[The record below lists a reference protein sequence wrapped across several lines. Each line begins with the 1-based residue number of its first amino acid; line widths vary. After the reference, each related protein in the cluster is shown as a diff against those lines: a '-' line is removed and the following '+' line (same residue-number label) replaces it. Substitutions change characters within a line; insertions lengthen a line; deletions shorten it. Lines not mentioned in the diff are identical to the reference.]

1 MGDESFRIVEWNPA
15 AEQVFGWPAAE
26 VIGRDAFDVVVPP
39 ELRGEIRE
47 LLLPMRHRPQSS
59 VSRRNENVTRD
70 GRRIVCDW
78 INTPLFDEAGRF
90 AGFVSM
96 AQDVT
101 EQVRT
106 EEGLRASEERYRSI
120 VEATREGVWTG
131 DSEGSTTFAN
141 AQLAAMLGCSLEDLL
156 GRSFLDF
163 VPAAD
168 REQRR
173 LDFAALLTGEPSR
186 DDIQLRRADGTLLWT
201 QISAAALTD
210 DDGSTRDA
218 LVVINDVTDQ
228 RALQAQ
234 WLQSQKMEAL
244 GRLAGGVAHDFNN
257 VLTVIEG
264 YGELLSNRFAP
275 GDPDRS
281 LVDEIR
287 KAAEHAASLTRQLLS
302 FSRRVVVDV
311 QILDLNA
318 RIAQSEEMLRR
329 LAGEDVELVVDLQP
343 GLGRVRVDAAKLDQ
357 VLLNLVVNARDA
369 MPRGGRIA
377 IETADVELDGSDAAC
392 HPELHPGPYVRVTV
406 RDGGEGIDPEVMP
419 RIFEPFFTTKDQG
432 KGTGLGLST
441 VYGIVKQFSGSV
453 AARSESGLGATFE
466 VYLPHAADTEERRND
481 RSIEPKL
488 GGTETV
494 LLVEDEDAVRTFER
508 RALTKAGYRVLEAC
522 DGSDALALFDAHAGQ
537 VDVLVTDIIMPGM
550 SGRELADTLLERAPG
565 LPVLYVS
572 GYTDDAVLRH
582 GVLAAEAS
590 FLEKPFSAAAL
601 QARVRAVLDAA
612 KRRDGDA
619 V

>member
-1 MGDESFRIVEWNPA
+1 
-15 AEQVFGWPAAE
+15 
-26 VIGRDAFDVVVPP
+26 
-39 ELRGEIRE
+39 
-47 LLLPMRHRPQSS
+47 
-59 VSRRNENVTRD
+59 
-70 GRRIVCDW
+70 
-78 INTPLFDEAGRF
+78 
-90 AGFVSM
+90 
-96 AQDVT
+96 
-101 EQVRT
+101 
-106 EEGLRASEERYRSI
+106 
-120 VEATREGVWTG
+120 
-131 DSEGSTTFAN
+131 
-141 AQLAAMLGCSLEDLL
+141 
-156 GRSFLDF
+156 
-163 VPAAD
+163 
-168 REQRR
+168 
-173 LDFAALLTGEPSR
+173 
-186 DDIQLRRADGTLLWT
+186 
-201 QISAAALTD
+201 
-210 DDGSTRDA
+210 
-218 LVVINDVTDQ
+218 VINDVTDQ

-234 WLQSQKMEAL
+234 LLQSQKMEAL

-264 YGELLSNRFAP
+264 YGELLSDRFAP

-494 LLVEDEDAVRTFER
+494 LLVEEEDAVRNFER
-508 RALTKAGYRVLEAC
+508 RALTKAGYRVL
-522 DGSDALALFDAHAGQ
+522 
-537 VDVLVTDIIMPGM
+537 
-550 SGRELADTLLERAPG
+550 
-565 LPVLYVS
+565 
-572 GYTDDAVLRH
+572 
-582 GVLAAEAS
+582 
-590 FLEKPFSAAAL
+590 
-601 QARVRAVLDAA
+601 
-612 KRRDGDA
+612 
-619 V
+619 